1 MINKIHTVAKNLLE
15 KFEVKT
21 STDGKKIII
30 CQPLTHLKSFIRQ
43 VHGELL
49 PDDFIYK
56 IIYDC
61 IESVANGSECLDSV
75 LEEIKADI
83 NVYNLTEWS
92 VSNRLRIYLVND
104 TLNEYQGDNYVELLH
119 LAQASE
125 IESIC
130 DQTINYLEIISD

>member
-1 MINKIHTVAKNLLE
+1 MINKKNMVAKNLLE
-15 KFEVKT
+15 KFEVKNNA
-21 STDGKKIII
+21 DGKKIII

-49 PDDFIYK
+49 PDEFIYK
-56 IIYDC
+56 IIYNC
-61 IESVANGSECLDSV
+61 IESIANGSECLDSV

>member
-1 MINKIHTVAKNLLE
+1 MINKKNMVAKNLLE

-21 STDGKKIII
+21 NADGKKIII

-61 IESVANGSECLDSV
+61 IESVAKGSECLDSV
-75 LEEIKADI
+75 LEEVEADI

-104 TLNEYQGDNYVELLH
+104 TFNEYDGDNYIELLH

-130 DQTINYLEIISD
+130 AQTINYLEIISD